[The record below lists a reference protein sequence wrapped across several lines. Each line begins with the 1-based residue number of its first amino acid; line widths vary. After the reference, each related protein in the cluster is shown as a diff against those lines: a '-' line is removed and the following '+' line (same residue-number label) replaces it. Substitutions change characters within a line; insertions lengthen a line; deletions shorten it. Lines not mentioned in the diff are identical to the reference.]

1 MSVLEVFGQN
11 LRDLTALRGSQA
23 QVSEELDINRIQF
36 GRYLRSESFPKPNV
50 LKRICDYFDVDARIV
65 TERLTPGQLEMIGAG
80 AGKLAAIVPNP
91 SAMNEAITYC
101 ASDQAYFDDN
111 TGLPDGIYQFWRR
124 AFARPDCAVKMLIKI
139 ASLNHA
145 RVIRGYD
152 PVLTYFDKKNYRGQ
166 AREFRGMLL
175 RQRVGY
181 ASVSFHHEPSRV
193 VSVSYFE
200 PVDTVTGSF
209 AAGFS
214 MIARAERPDCHRVSR
229 SIISRIEGGWADV
242 MRVARLPSFIAWE
255 DVPTRIRPY
264 IFPAGETF

>member
-11 LRDLTALRGSQA
+11 LRNLTALRGSQA
-23 QVSEELDINRIQF
+23 HVSGELDINRIQF
-36 GRYLRSESFPKPNV
+36 GRYLRAESFPKPNV
-50 LKRICDYFDVDARIV
+50 LKRICDYFDVDARIM
-65 TERLTPGQLEMIGAG
+65 TELLTPEQLEMIGAG
-80 AGKLAAIVPNP
+80 AGKLASIVANP
-91 SAMNEAITYC
+91 SAMNEAITFC
-101 ASDQAYFDDN
+101 ASDQTYFNDR

-139 ASLNHA
+139 SSLNYA

-152 PVLTYFDKKNYRGQ
+152 PAVTYFDKTHYRGQ

-200 PVDTVTGSF
+200 PIDTVTGSF

-214 MIARAERPDCHRVSR
+214 AIARAERPDCHRVSR
-229 SIISRIEGGWADV
+229 SIISRIDGGWPEV
-242 MRVARLPSFIAWE
+242 MQIARLPSFIAWD
-255 DVPTRIRPY
+255 DVPIRIRPF
-264 IFPAGETF
+264 IFPAGESF